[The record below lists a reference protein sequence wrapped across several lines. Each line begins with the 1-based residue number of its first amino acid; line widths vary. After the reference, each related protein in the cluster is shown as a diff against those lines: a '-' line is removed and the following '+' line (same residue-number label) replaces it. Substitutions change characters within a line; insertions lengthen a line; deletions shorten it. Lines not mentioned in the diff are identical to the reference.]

1 MPVDIRPLA
10 AACCGA
16 WLCAGASLAA
26 HTAAWWAELPVPVG
40 DPAIWVSGVSGAGAA
55 VEVASVETGVAEV
68 WRDHIVVQLRV
79 GVTTAMFERDA
90 RYAAIAAAWRAGSAA
105 PALQVVPSNA
115 GLAARLGLDRF
126 VTVPVPDGTDTPRL
140 ASMLATLSDLFE
152 RVETDPIIHPH
163 TGPSDPLFG
172 SQWAFNNDNGADIDW
187 FEAWQ
192 LPHVGAPVTVAVLD
206 TGVSTSHPDLR
217 GQLVQGRCF
226 VCGTQDPTRTDDT
239 FSSSGAGSHG
249 TKCAGIIAA
258 ITDNGVGIAGTARNA
273 RIMPVK
279 IFSGLISTTTAAG
292 NGLIWATDNG
302 AQIANMSWGFSRTAT
317 GIAFLRTCIEYA
329 DAAGVLMIASTGN
342 TPSTPGNPVQ
352 IGYPAAWPEVI
363 AVGATKADDTIWEGT
378 TLGPELDLVAPGHN
392 ILTTIDQSNIV
403 DGYGPESGTSMA
415 APMVAGVA
423 AMVWGANPAL
433 GSAGVRAIVESTV
446 DDLGEPGPDATFGR
460 GRLNGYRA
468 LTQAISTTV
477 RCTADFDNDGSVGV
491 GDLFT
496 FLSAY
501 FAAFDQ
507 TGTGIPVDV
516 DQNGSVTVED
526 LFTFMALWFVGCA

>member
-16 WLCAGASLAA
+16 WLCADASLAA
-26 HTAAWWAELPVPVG
+26 HEAWWAQLPVPVVG
-40 DPAIWVSGVSGAGAA
+40 PTTWIAGGQASGGA
-55 VEVASVETGVAEV
+55 VDTASVETGVAEV
-68 WRDHIVVQLRV
+68 WPDHVIAQLRV
-79 GVTTAMFERDA
+79 GVTTEMVERDS

-115 GLAARLGLDRF
+115 ELAARLGLDRF

-226 VCGTQDPTRTDDT
+226 VCGTQDPTGTDDT

-317 GIAFLRTCIEYA
+317 GIAFLRTCVEYA
-329 DAAGVLMIASTGN
+329 NAAGVLMIASTGN
-342 TPSTPGNPVQ
+342 TPSTPANPVQ